1 MYKREL
7 TRQNN
12 LNELRKV
19 NEFLARL
26 SLPTHQA

>member
-19 NEFLARL
+19 NDYLARL
-26 SLPTHQA
+26 SVPIPQA